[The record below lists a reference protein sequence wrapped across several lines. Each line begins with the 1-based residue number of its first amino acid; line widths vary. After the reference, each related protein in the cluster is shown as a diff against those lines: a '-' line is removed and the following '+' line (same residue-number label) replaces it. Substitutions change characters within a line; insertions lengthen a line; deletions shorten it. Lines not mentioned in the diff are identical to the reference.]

1 MTGILGGKQYTK
13 GLEFHIMN
21 ALAILS
27 LSMEA
32 VIGGEV
38 PEAIRMQAVSFRNS
52 LHQDS
57 ADMLDIYEDLASYYR
72 NNIKNDAQAPEGLSL
87 FLDKYVGQVETMLT
101 CISAI
106 HSRDLEGCLTAIDR
120 GIKYYASADL
130 PSYFKMMTVYLGQM
144 NEVRETEPETWEQ
157 LKQDF
162 VVTKS
167 TQEFCN
173 LFIDQGLEQEI
184 KNLKRYGALPGL
196 TQDEDLMERF
206 ITTSP
211 HLVQL
216 VENFSVISQSIHHQ
230 KMNLMHII
238 SSKETLD

>member
-1 MTGILGGKQYTK
+1 
-13 GLEFHIMN
+13 MN

-27 LSMEA
+27 LKMEA

-38 PEAIRMQAVSFRNS
+38 PEVIRRQAVAFRNS

-57 ADMLDIYEDLASYYR
+57 ADMPDIYEDLASYYR
-72 NNIKNDAQAPEGLSL
+72 INIKNDA
-87 FLDKYVGQVETMLT
+87 QVETMLT
-101 CISAI
+101 CIAAI
-106 HSRDLEGCLTAIDR
+106 HSRDLEGCLAAIDR
-120 GIKYYASADL
+120 GIKYYGSTDL
-130 PSYFKMMTVYLGQM
+130 PSYFKLMTVYLGQM
-144 NEVRETEPETWEQ
+144 NEVRQSEPETWEQ

-167 TQEFCN
+167 TQEFRN
-173 LFIDQGLEQEI
+173 LLIDQGLEQEI

-196 TQDEDLMERF
+196 TQNEDLMERF

-216 VENFSVISQSIHHQ
+216 VEKFLSDFPKHTSPEDDPDAYHQ
-230 KMNLMHII
+230 LQGNLG
-238 SSKETLD
+238 L